1 MIYSALTHG
10 ISEHVGSVEVG
21 RVADL
26 VMWDPANFG
35 VRPKNVIKGGVIA
48 WAQVGDANAVSDAPL
63 DNFYFGIVSATDAT
77 YCIHS
82 RSLLSSRSTGDQ
94 CGLAIQRQL
103 HCVLMLSFQKL
114 RSIQVPLCLSDE
126 AARWKLTDFVW
137 PGSIES
143 YRLSKKAIAVKGCRT
158 VGKKDMKWNAEMPSI
173 TVDPETYR
181 VEADGVHMT
190 VEAATRLPLTQGY
203 MLF

>member
-1 MIYSALTHG
+1 MGRIGEVISRTWRTASKMKSMRGTLTGDDAEADNHRVKRYISKYTVNVALTHG

-48 WAQVGDANAVSDAPL
+48 WAQVGDANA
-63 DNFYFGIVSATDAT
+63 
-77 YCIHS
+77 
-82 RSLLSSRSTGDQ
+82 
-94 CGLAIQRQL
+94 
-103 HCVLMLSFQKL
+103 
-114 RSIQVPLCLSDE
+114 SIPTVEPVNGRPIDE